1 MVDHRRDHALEAQE
15 DSELNGNEHDR
26 EDDPDDCGDQSNP
39 VMKQIAGCKREDEGH
54 RARQRVMQKMKVCN
68 SRNGMA
74 LNKTSLSMR
83 PWLAADDDEIKF
95 SERAIGG

>member
-1 MVDHRRDHALEAQE
+1 
-15 DSELNGNEHDR
+15 
-26 EDDPDDCGDQSNP
+26 
-39 VMKQIAGCKREDEGH
+39 
-54 RARQRVMQKMKVCN
+54 MQKMKVCN

-95 SERAIGG
+95 SERAIGGIEPLPVSARCGRSHRPHGYWKSRDGWLRF